1 MSYHEYSPH
10 PALSNYIDAY
20 WTINT
25 GNIGQPKLHRI
36 LPDGCTDIIFNKGET
51 IYRPDQQQAMLSE
64 ESYLVGIMTTYT
76 ETMESSGNSILGIR
90 FKPGAIT
97 AFYHLDLS
105 EITDTAVPY
114 KDNLLREIVYRSTNL
129 VHDLNFYFL
138 QKLPSQPLAI
148 NAVLAEIHN
157 SAGQISVA
165 ELIKKYAMSERKLER
180 LFNKDVG
187 VSIKAMTRLIR
198 FKHALQV
205 IQNNAAKQSLSDI
218 AYTTGY
224 YDQAHLCNEI
234 KAYTGYTPSQL

>member
-1 MSYHEYSPH
+1 MSYLEYSPH

-36 LPDGCTDIIFNKGET
+36 LPDACTDIIFNKGNT
-51 IYRPDQQQAMLSE
+51 IYRPDRRQAMLSE
-64 ESYLVGIMTTYT
+64 ESYLIGTMTTFT
-76 ETMESSGNSILGIR
+76 ETMESSGNSLLGIR

-97 AFYHLDLS
+97 AFYHLDLH

-114 KDNLLREIVYRSTNL
+114 KDNILRETVYQSTDL
-129 VHDLNFYFL
+129 LHDLNLHFL
-138 QKLPSQPLAI
+138 KKLPSQPMALA
-148 NAVLAEIHN
+148 AVLADIH
-157 SAGQISVA
+157 SSSGRVRVA
-165 ELIKKYAMSERKLER
+165 ELIKKHAMSERKLER

-187 VSIKAMTRLIR
+187 VSVKAMSRLIR
-198 FKHALQV
+198 FKHALGV
-205 IQNNAAKQSLSDI
+205 IQDTTAAQSLSDI

-234 KAYTGYTPSQL
+234 KEYTGFTPSQL